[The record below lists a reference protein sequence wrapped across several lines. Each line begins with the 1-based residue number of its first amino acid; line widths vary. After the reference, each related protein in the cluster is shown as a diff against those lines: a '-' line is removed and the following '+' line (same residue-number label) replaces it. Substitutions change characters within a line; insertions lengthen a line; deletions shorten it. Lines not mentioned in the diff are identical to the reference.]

1 MTIKRFLAFAT
12 VFALAPLALAQTEQP
27 AKPDSQAKPDPPA
40 QTEPQA
46 KPDQPVQPDPQAK
59 PEQPPSPMRLRVSTG
74 VAEGLKTHDVAPKY
88 PREAKARGIQGNV
101 LIQATIDTK
110 GNLTKLKIVQ
120 GNPILAEAAMEA
132 VEQWKYR
139 PYVLKGEPVEVE
151 TTIRIQFHL

>member
-12 VFALAPLALAQTEQP
+12 VFALAPLALAQTEQA
-27 AKPDSQAKPDPPA
+27 AKPDAQTKPESPAQTEQQTKPEQPTQSDSQAKPEEPP
-40 QTEPQA
+40 
-46 KPDQPVQPDPQAK
+46 K
-59 PEQPPSPMRLRVSTG
+59 RLRVSSG

-151 TTIRIQFHL
+151 TTIRVQFHL